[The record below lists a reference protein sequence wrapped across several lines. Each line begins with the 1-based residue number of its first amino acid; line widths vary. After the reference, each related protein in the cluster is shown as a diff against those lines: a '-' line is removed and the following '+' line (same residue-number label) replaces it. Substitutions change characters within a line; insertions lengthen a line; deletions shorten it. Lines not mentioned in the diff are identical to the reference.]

1 MQQEVLL
8 VIPGAGDESVGHKA
22 LIEPETTVADLLRA
36 ADLNPSD
43 WQLQRKQGDSLI
55 SLRSQDKVADHVSA
69 GEKVFALMCQL
80 VVGSIR

>member
-22 LIEPETTVADLLRA
+22 LIEAETTVADLLRA
-36 ADLNPSD
+36 ADLNPSE

-55 SLRSQDKVADHVSA
+55 SLGSQDKVADHVSA
-69 GEKVFALMCQL
+69 GEKIFAFMSEM
-80 VVGSIR
+80 VVGVNG